1 MRTPMTEISIHND
14 EFKLELCIRCSSK
27 NTKVVTKRWKP
38 IKNPQAERKE
48 RLFTHETQKHAMYI
62 LIYIKGKAY

>member
-1 MRTPMTEISIHND
+1 MSLNLSSVYAAQES
-14 EFKLELCIRCSSK
+14 KSK